1 MTRPLV
7 LVTLLVLAGLSI
19 GASAFQQAPPAG
31 RGAQGGRGG
40 INFGTPSADNLQVEK
55 LTNTLY
61 VLRGGGGNTAA
72 FVAST
77 GVVLVDTKVSGWG
90 QPILDK
96 LKTLT
101 DKPVT
106 TIVNTHTHF
115 DHVNGNVEFPA
126 TVDIVTHENTK
137 RLMEE
142 WNPIYGLQ
150 IDNPS
155 PFKNSGGRGLPKR
168 TFKDSLTLG
177 RGSDQVVLHHYG
189 PAHTGGDTYVVFSTA
204 RVMHA
209 GDSFANKGI
218 PIIDRS
224 NGGSAG
230 AYANTIARAAQ
241 TPGVDRVITGHGPT
255 MTIGDLKEFSEFM
268 REFVTSVQQAR
279 KAGRSVED
287 IAGAWKVPEKYKGY
301 NQPNADTLRNA
312 AQVAWD
318 ETR

>member
-1 MTRPLV
+1 MPRHQ
-7 LVTLLVLAGLSI
+7 VLAALVIAGAASI
-19 GASAFQQAPPAG
+19 ALGAAQQAG
-31 RGAQGGRGG
+31 RGAPAAGRGL
-40 INFGTPSADNLQVEK
+40 NFGTPSADALQVEK
-55 LTNTLY
+55 LSDTLF

-72 FVAST
+72 FVSST

-106 TIVNTHTHF
+106 TIINTHTHF

-126 TVDIVTHENTK
+126 TVEVIAHENTK

-142 WNPIYGLQ
+142 WNPIYGLP

-168 TFKDSLTLG
+168 TFKDSLTIG
-177 RGSDQVVLHHYG
+177 RGGDQVVLHHYG
-189 PAHTGGDTYVVFSTA
+189 PAHTGGDTYVVFSSA

-209 GDSFANKGI
+209 GDSFANKAI
-218 PIIDRS
+218 PIIDRN
-224 NGGSAG
+224 NGGRAM
-230 AYANTIARAAQ
+230 AYPDTIARAAQ

-255 MTIGDLKEFSEFM
+255 MTVADMREFSQFM
-268 REFVTSVQQAR
+268 RDFVTSVQQA
-279 KAGRSVED
+279 KKSGSTVD
-287 IAGAWKVPEKYKGY
+287 TIVQTWKVPERYKGY
-301 NQPNADTLRNA
+301 NQPNPDSLRNA

>member
-1 MTRPLV
+1 MTRRRV
-7 LVTLLVLAGLSI
+7 LFTVLILGALSI
-19 GASAFQQAPPAG
+19 AASAFQQAPARGGAPAG
-31 RGAQGGRGG
+31 RGL
-40 INFGTPSADNLQVEK
+40 NFGTPSADALQVEK
-55 LTNTLY
+55 LSDTLF

-72 FVAST
+72 FVSST

-106 TIVNTHTHF
+106 TIINTHTHF

-126 TVDIVTHENTK
+126 TVEVIAHENTK

-142 WNPIYGLQ
+142 WNPIYGLA

-168 TFKDSLTLG
+168 TFKDSLTIG
-177 RGSDQVVLHHYG
+177 RGADQVVLHYYG
-189 PAHTGGDTYVVFSTA
+189 PAHTGGDTYVVFSNA

-209 GDSFANKGI
+209 GDSFANKAI
-218 PIIDRS
+218 PIIDRN
-224 NGGSAG
+224 NGGRAM
-230 AYANTIARAAQ
+230 AYPDTIAKAAQ
-241 TPGVDRVITGHGPT
+241 TANVDRVITGHGPT
-255 MTIGDLKEFSEFM
+255 MTIADMREFSQFM
-268 REFVTSVQQAR
+268 RDFVTSVQQS
-279 KAGRSVED
+279 KKTGGSVD
-287 IAGAWKVPEKYKGY
+287 QLVKTWKVPERYKGY
-301 NQPNADTLRNA
+301 NQPNPDSLRSA

-318 ETR
+318 ETK